1 VRVTDAL
8 LQRAL
13 FLLEPEASH
22 HTALGMLGAVGR
34 SGAGRALLHALYGAH
49 AASPVELCGLTFPN
63 RVGLA
68 AGYDK
73 GGTAWKGLAA
83 IGFGHVEVGTITPR
97 AQPGNPSPRVF
108 RLEAERA
115 VINRMGFP
123 SEGAAQVR
131 PRLDAERPYGVVL
144 GVNLGKNKDTPNE
157 DAATD
162 YVDGVTSFGDVAD
175 YLTVNVS
182 SPNTPGLRALQS
194 GPALRALLTR
204 VVSARDALLATR
216 GRPLPVWVKIAPDL
230 DDADLDDAL
239 GAVFDA
245 RIDGVIA
252 TNTTLDRAGVD
263 ARWAS
268 EAGGLSGAP
277 LTAKA
282 AGLVTRLRRRA
293 GDRLPIVGV
302 GGIMSGDDAR
312 ARLDAGADLVQLYT
326 GLIYGGPGLVS
337 EVVAATDGWRGARR
351 QG

>member
-1 VRVTDAL
+1 MRPLDAAL
-8 LQRAL
+8 RRAL

-22 HTALGMLGAVGR
+22 HAALGLLGAAGATGVGR
-34 SGAGRALLHALYGAH
+34 AALHARYGAH
-49 AASPVELCGLTFPN
+49 AASPVDLCGLRFPN

-73 GGTAWKGLAA
+73 GGTAWKALAA

-97 AQPGNPSPRVF
+97 PQPGNPTPRVF
-108 RLEAERA
+108 RLEDERA

-123 SEGAAQVR
+123 SEGAAAVR
-131 PRLDAERPYGVVL
+131 PRLDAERPYGVIL

-157 DAATD
+157 EAAAD
-162 YVDGVTSFGDVAD
+162 YVLGVQAFADVAD

-194 GPALRALLTR
+194 GPALRALLTQ
-204 VVSARDALLATR
+204 VVAARDAAR
-216 GRPLPVWVKIAPDL
+216 GAVGRPLPVFVKIAPDL

-239 GAVFDA
+239 GAVVDA
-245 RIDGVIA
+245 HVDGVIA
-252 TNTTLDRAGVD
+252 TNTTLDRVGVPE
-263 ARWAS
+263 RWGA

-282 AGLVTRLRRRA
+282 GALLARLRRRA
-293 GDRLPIVGV
+293 GDALPIIGV
-302 GGIMSGDDAR
+302 GGIMSARDAR

-326 GLIYGGPGLVS
+326 GLIYGGPGLVA
-337 EVVAATDGWRGARR
+337 EIVAATAEGRR